1 MPTHCLLSRRYT
13 YKGFNLVNIES
24 TAGIVA
30 TVTLLILFMFFA
42 ANLGMIVLEQKIS
55 IGSLQ
60 AFGSGLAKMLNKS
73 DNPNSYKQARVY
85 LVGSAVSFFAFM
97 ALLEFGYA

>member
-1 MPTHCLLSRRYT
+1 
-13 YKGFNLVNIES
+13 LVNIES
-24 TAGIVA
+24 TPVIVA

-42 ANLGMIVLEQKIS
+42 ANLGMIVLERKIS
-55 IGSLQ
+55 TASLQ
-60 AFGSGLAKMLNKS
+60 AFGSDLAKMFNKT

-85 LVGSAVSFFAFM
+85 MVGSTLSIFAFM